1 MRKGGNDLALL
12 YINARCRRLLNVLM
26 QQQDYLS
33 VNQIAEALSVSRRTV
48 YYDMEKINI
57 WLDQAKLQPLDI
69 VREKGVFL
77 PRAQRDQIEGLLQ
90 EENRQIYIFSPEER
104 AKIIICYFVYA
115 SENVYLE
122 QLTECF
128 EVSRNTILTDLKE
141 VARILA
147 VYDLQMDYQPKTG
160 YRLLGDTVRM
170 RALFMLY
177 YNEFY
182 ELFQNGVIRFWKKEE
197 TKDYLEKLQRLETA
211 LGIKYVEGVLESIAA
226 LLPLLY
232 RHRRKVFFQGLK
244 EEEIIKT
251 TEFVL
256 VLRFFPDL
264 DQEEQLYLTLHLLGS
279 RVNLVPDEFFE
290 SESNT
295 EVYDLTKTLISE
307 FERTACV
314 VFDDPEELERALF
327 VHLNTSMYR
336 YRFGI
341 QLGNQLC
348 GNIMQEYPDLFAITK
363 QAVRSWEKQ
372 TGIPVPDS
380 EIAYLSLHF
389 GGFLKIA
396 DSESD
401 RLRILIVCVNGI
413 STGNMIRREVYKLLP
428 FAEIVGVV
436 AAVDL
441 VNAQNVCDLIISTV
455 RINSVIPVITVHPVL
470 TEFDRKAILNH
481 RRVVPNRIVL
491 QQKQLFQIVSK
502 YVPKE
507 HHQALREELMNYLQG
522 NRTGNR
528 EYIAEEY
535 DLLSLLDTSRIRICH
550 GEYSWQNCVRESG
563 RSLLENHSIE
573 RKYLDV
579 IISQLQYYGPYMF
592 LTEEILLAHAKP
604 EDGVNCLDISLTVFD
619 TPPVFSESRKAKIVF
634 LLAAEDQEKHLR
646 ILKDLLKLVGD
657 DSFTKKLEICSSEE
671 EIYTVVRKLLEKTE
685 E

>member
-1 MRKGGNDLALL
+1 MALL
-12 YINARCRRLLNVLM
+12 YMNARCRQLVQVLI
-26 QQQDYLS
+26 QQTDYMP
-33 VNQIAEALSVSRRTV
+33 VNQLAEALGVSRRTV
-48 YYDMEKINI
+48 YYDMDKVNI
-57 WLDQAKLQPLDI
+57 WLDQAKLEPLEI

-77 PRAQRDQIEGLLQ
+77 PVSGRGQIDQLLEADKQ
-90 EENRQIYIFSPEER
+90 QIYIFSPEER
-104 AKIIICYFVYA
+104 AKIIICYFAYVP
-115 SENVYLE
+115 ENVYLE

-141 VARILA
+141 VTRLLA
-147 VYDLQMDYQPKTG
+147 IYDLQLEYQPKTG
-160 YRLLGDTVRM
+160 YRLVGDTVRI

-182 ELFQNGVIRFWKKEE
+182 ELFQSGVIRFWKKEE
-197 TKDYLEKLQRLETA
+197 TQGYLEKLRILETA
-211 LGIKYVEGVLESIAA
+211 LGIKYVDGVLESIAA
-226 LLPLLY
+226 LIPLLY
-232 RHRRKVFFQGLK
+232 LHYRQVSFKGLK
-244 EEEIIKT
+244 EEEIIRSK
-251 TEFVL
+251 EYAL
-256 VLRFFPDL
+256 VLRYFPDL
-264 DQEEQLYLTLHLLGS
+264 APEEQLYLTLHLLGS
-279 RVNLVPDEFFE
+279 RVNLVPEEFFE

-348 GNIMQEYPDLFAITK
+348 DNIMQEYPDLFAITK

-396 DSESD
+396 DAESD
-401 RLRILIVCVNGI
+401 HLRILIVCVNGI
-413 STGNMIRREVYKLLP
+413 STGNMIRREVQKLLP
-428 FAEIVGVV
+428 FAEIVDVV

-441 VNAQNVCDLIISTV
+441 VNAQNFCDLIISTV
-455 RINSVIPVITVHPVL
+455 KINSVVPVVTVHPVL

-481 RRVVPNRIVL
+481 RRVAPNRIVL

-507 HHQALREELMNYLQG
+507 HHQVLREDLMNYLQG
-522 NRTGNR
+522 NGTGSR
-528 EYIAEEY
+528 EYAAEEY
-535 DLLSLLDTSRIRICH
+535 DLLSLLDLSRIRICH
-550 GEYSWQNCVRESG
+550 GDYTWQSCVRESG
-563 RSLLENHSIE
+563 RSLLANRSIE

-592 LTEEILLAHAKP
+592 LTDEILLAHAKP
-604 EDGVNCLDISLTVFD
+604 EDGVNCLDISLTVFE
-619 TPPVFSESRKAKIVF
+619 TPPAFSENRKAKVVF

-646 ILKDLLKLVGD
+646 ILKDLLKLVD
-657 DSFTKKLEICSSEE
+657 EEDFAQKLAGCATEE
-671 EIYTVVRKLLEKTE
+671 EIYTVVRQLLAET
-685 E
+685 